1 MNVIYNDLYLMPV
14 VLNLFDAY
22 TNTTLDPG
30 LSDEMKVY
38 YSMRLINL
46 AEPEL
51 IHDQFGQKHPIPKN
65 SGKTIEFRKYDSLP
79 KALVPLTEGVTPA
92 GQKLSMGV
100 IRATIKQYG
109 GFIELSDIL
118 ELTAIDNNLVQAT
131 RLLASQAGRTADT
144 ITREVL
150 AGGTNVVYAG
160 GAKDRSELVGG
171 DGAAAN
177 NNKYLTVDDI
187 RKAVRALKVMNAQKI
202 NGYFAGIIHPD
213 TAYDLMSDKKW
224 VDVKTYSDPDGIY
237 EGEIGKIEG
246 VRFVETTEA
255 KIFHAADLKIADGSE
270 ESARNLTVKSASGKV
285 ITINEKLSANQAK
298 ALTGRDILV
307 GGELLEVSSAAAGAA
322 GAATVTVKTAPA
334 AAPTANAVIYPGEGG
349 ANGRDVYS
357 TLILGADAY
366 GVTELEG
373 GGLQHIVKQLGSSG
387 TADPLNQRATAGW
400 KLTKVVERLVEQYMV
415 RIESA
420 STFESGTMN

>member
-1 MNVIYNDLYLMPV
+1 MMNTICDLYLMPV
-14 VLNLFDAY
+14 VLNLFDGN
-22 TNTTLDPG
+22 TNTTLDAG
-30 LSDEMKVY
+30 LSDEMKTY

-109 GFIELSDIL
+109 GYIELSDIL

-131 RLLASQAGRTADT
+131 RLLASQAGRTSDT

-171 DGAAAN
+171 DATEA
-177 NNKYLTVDDI
+177 NNKYLSVDDI

-255 KIFHAADLKIADGSE
+255 KIFHAPDLVIADGSN
-270 ESARNLTVKSASGKV
+270 AAVRDLTVKSASGKV
-285 ITINEKLSANQAK
+285 ITVTEALSTNQAA
-298 ALTGRDILV
+298 ALTGREILV
-307 GGELLEVSSAAAGAA
+307 GSELMEVASAAAGAA
-322 GAATVTVKTAPA
+322 GSATITVKDSPATTPA
-334 AAPTANAVIYPGEGG
+334 APAVIYPGEGG
-349 ANGRDVYS
+349 AKGRDVYS
-357 TLILGADAY
+357 TLIVGADAY

-400 KLTKVVERLVEQYMV
+400 KLTKVAERLVEQYMV

-420 STFESGTMN
+420 STFESGLMN

>member
-1 MNVIYNDLYLMPV
+1 MKNTICDLYLMPV
-14 VLNLFDAY
+14 VLNLFDGN
-22 TNTTLDPG
+22 TNTTLDAG
-30 LSDEMKVY
+30 LSDEMKTY

-109 GFIELSDIL
+109 GYIELSDIL

-131 RLLASQAGRTADT
+131 RLLASQAGRTSDT

-171 DGAAAN
+171 DATEG
-177 NNKYLTVDDI
+177 NNKYLSVDDI

-255 KIFHAADLKIADGSE
+255 KIFHAPDLVIADGSN
-270 ESARNLTVKSASGKV
+270 AAVRDLTVKSASGKV
-285 ITINEKLSANQAK
+285 ITVTEALSTNQAA
-298 ALTGRDILV
+298 ALTGREILV
-307 GGELLEVSSAAAGAA
+307 GSELMEVASAAAGAA
-322 GAATVTVKTAPA
+322 GSAAITVKDSPATTPA
-334 AAPTANAVIYPGEGG
+334 ASTVIYPGEGG
-349 ANGRDVYS
+349 AKGRDVYS
-357 TLILGADAY
+357 TLIVGADAY

-400 KLTKVVERLVEQYMV
+400 KLTKVAERLVEQYMV

-420 STFESGTMN
+420 STFESGLMN

>member
-1 MNVIYNDLYLMPV
+1 MMNTICDLYLMPV
-14 VLNLFDAY
+14 VLNMFDGN
-22 TNTTLDPG
+22 TNTTLDAG
-30 LSDEMKVY
+30 LSDEMKTY

-109 GFIELSDIL
+109 GYIELSDIL

-131 RLLASQAGRTADT
+131 RLLASQAGRTSDT

-171 DGAAAN
+171 DATEA
-177 NNKYLTVDDI
+177 NNKYLSVDDI

-255 KIFHAADLKIADGSE
+255 KIFRAPDLVIADGSN
-270 ESARNLTVKSASGKV
+270 AAVRDLTVKSASGKV
-285 ITINEKLSANQAK
+285 ITVTEALSTNQAA
-298 ALTGRDILV
+298 ALTGREILV
-307 GGELLEVSSAAAGAA
+307 GSELMEVASAAAGAA
-322 GAATVTVKTAPA
+322 GSATITVKDSPATTPA
-334 AAPTANAVIYPGEGG
+334 ASTVIYPGEGG
-349 ANGRDVYS
+349 AKGRDVYS
-357 TLILGADAY
+357 TLIVGADAY

-400 KLTKVVERLVEQYMV
+400 KLTKVAERLVEQYMV

-420 STFESGTMN
+420 STFESGLMN

>member
-1 MNVIYNDLYLMPV
+1 MMNTIRDLYLMPV
-14 VLNLFDAY
+14 VLNLFDGN
-22 TNTTLDPG
+22 TNTTLDAG
-30 LSDEMKVY
+30 LSDEMKTY

-109 GFIELSDIL
+109 GYIELSDIL

-131 RLLASQAGRTADT
+131 RLLASQAGRTSDT

-171 DGAAAN
+171 DATEG
-177 NNKYLTVDDI
+177 NNKYLSVDDI

-255 KIFHAADLKIADGSE
+255 KIFHAPDLVIADGSN
-270 ESARNLTVKSASGKV
+270 AAVRDLTVKSVSGKV
-285 ITINEKLSANQAK
+285 ITVTEALSTNQAA
-298 ALTGRDILV
+298 ALTGREILV
-307 GGELLEVSSAAAGAA
+307 GSELMEVASAAAGAA
-322 GAATVTVKTAPA
+322 GAATITVKDSPATTPA
-334 AAPTANAVIYPGEGG
+334 ASTVIYPGEGG
-349 ANGRDVYS
+349 AKGRDVYS
-357 TLILGADAY
+357 TLIVGADAY

-400 KLTKVVERLVEQYMV
+400 KLTKVAERLVEQYMV

-420 STFESGTMN
+420 STFESGLMN

>member
-1 MNVIYNDLYLMPV
+1 MMNTICDLYLMPV
-14 VLNLFDAY
+14 VLNLFDGN
-22 TNTTLDPG
+22 TNTTLDAG
-30 LSDEMKVY
+30 LSDEMKTY

-109 GFIELSDIL
+109 GYIELSDIL

-131 RLLASQAGRTADT
+131 RLLASQAGRTSDT
-144 ITREVL
+144 STREVL

-171 DGAAAN
+171 DATEA
-177 NNKYLTVDDI
+177 NNKYLSVDDI

-255 KIFHAADLKIADGSE
+255 KIFHAPDLVIADGSN
-270 ESARNLTVKSASGKV
+270 AAVRDLTVKSASGKV
-285 ITINEKLSANQAK
+285 ITVTEALSTNQAA
-298 ALTGRDILV
+298 ALTGREILV
-307 GGELLEVSSAAAGAA
+307 GSELMEVASAAAGAA
-322 GAATVTVKTAPA
+322 GAATITVKDSPATTPA
-334 AAPTANAVIYPGEGG
+334 ASTVIYPGEGG
-349 ANGRDVYS
+349 AKGRDVYS
-357 TLILGADAY
+357 TLIVGADAY

-400 KLTKVVERLVEQYMV
+400 KLTKVAERLVEQYMV

-420 STFESGTMN
+420 STFESGLMN

>member
-1 MNVIYNDLYLMPV
+1 MMNTICDLYLMPV
-14 VLNLFDAY
+14 VLNLFDGN
-22 TNTTLDPG
+22 TNTTLDAG
-30 LSDEMKVY
+30 LSDEMKTY

-100 IRATIKQYG
+100 IRATVKQYG
-109 GFIELSDIL
+109 GYIELSDIL

-131 RLLASQAGRTADT
+131 RLLASQAGRTSDT

-171 DGAAAN
+171 DATGA
-177 NNKYLTVDDI
+177 NNKYLSVDDI

-255 KIFHAADLKIADGSE
+255 KIFHAPDLVIADGSN
-270 ESARNLTVKSASGKV
+270 AAVRDLTVKSASGKV
-285 ITINEKLSANQAK
+285 ITVTEALSTNQAA
-298 ALTGRDILV
+298 ALTGREILV
-307 GGELLEVSSAAAGAA
+307 GSELMEVASAAAGAA
-322 GAATVTVKTAPA
+322 GSATITVKDSPATTPA
-334 AAPTANAVIYPGEGG
+334 ASTVIYPGEGG
-349 ANGRDVYS
+349 AKGRDVYS
-357 TLILGADAY
+357 TLIVGADAY

-400 KLTKVVERLVEQYMV
+400 KLTKVAERLVEQYMV

-420 STFESGTMN
+420 STFESGLMN

>member
-1 MNVIYNDLYLMPV
+1 MMNTICDLYLMPV
-14 VLNLFDAY
+14 VLNLFDGN
-22 TNTTLDPG
+22 TNTTLDAG
-30 LSDEMKVY
+30 LSDEMKTY

-109 GFIELSDIL
+109 GYIELSDIL

-131 RLLASQAGRTADT
+131 RLLASQAGRTSDT

-171 DGAAAN
+171 DATEA
-177 NNKYLTVDDI
+177 NNKYLSVDDI

-255 KIFHAADLKIADGSE
+255 KIFHAPDLVIADGSN
-270 ESARNLTVKSASGKV
+270 AAVRDLTVKSASGKV
-285 ITINEKLSANQAK
+285 ITVAEALSTNQAA
-298 ALTGRDILV
+298 ALTGRESLV
-307 GGELLEVSSAAAGAA
+307 GSELMEVASAAAGAA
-322 GAATVTVKTAPA
+322 GSATITVKDSPATTPA
-334 AAPTANAVIYPGEGG
+334 ASTVIYPGEGG
-349 ANGRDVYS
+349 AKGRDVYS
-357 TLILGADAY
+357 TLIVGADAY

-400 KLTKVVERLVEQYMV
+400 KLTKVAERLVEQYMV

-420 STFESGTMN
+420 STFESGLMN